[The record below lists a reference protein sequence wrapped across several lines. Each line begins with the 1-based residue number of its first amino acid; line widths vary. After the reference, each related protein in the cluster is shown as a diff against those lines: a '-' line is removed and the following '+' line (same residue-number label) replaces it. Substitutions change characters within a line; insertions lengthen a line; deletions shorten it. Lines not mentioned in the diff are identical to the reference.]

1 MKERSSYKLYVVTYS
16 QVTKTGNFTY
26 SEPGAFTMLFG
37 FLLHLF
43 ICWFIKPT
51 FISPEICQTY
61 RITHRETQ
69 ASDTSTLLLP
79 SSNVSVMSGF
89 VPQKSYSFA
98 WYILDAGE
106 C

>member
-1 MKERSSYKLYVVTYS
+1 MKERNSYKLYVVTYS

-26 SEPGAFTMLFG
+26 SEPGAFTMLFS
-37 FLLHLF
+37 FPLHLF
-43 ICWFIKPT
+43 ICLFIKPT

-69 ASDTSTLLLP
+69 ASDTSTLFLP
-79 SSNVSVMSGF
+79 EQQRVSNEWLRS
-89 VPQKSYSFA
+89 PEELFA